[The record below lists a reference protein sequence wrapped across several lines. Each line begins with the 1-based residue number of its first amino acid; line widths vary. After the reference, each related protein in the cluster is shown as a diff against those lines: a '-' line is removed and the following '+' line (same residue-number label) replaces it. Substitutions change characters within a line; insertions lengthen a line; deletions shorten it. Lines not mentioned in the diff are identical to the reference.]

1 MLLASAAPPRDG
13 VFVAP
18 SFLTPPMS
26 PSAGKIRDHAI
37 NAIITVAAAIF
48 ITSAVHVYETRA
60 DHNADMQRIENKLER
75 VLDVLCQ
82 NERAARACATGE
94 VSR

>member
-1 MLLASAAPPRDG
+1 
-13 VFVAP
+13 
-18 SFLTPPMS
+18 MS

-60 DHNADMQRIENKLER
+60 DHNTDIQRVENQLER
-75 VLDVLCQ
+75 ILDVLCQ
-82 NERAARACATGE
+82 HDGAARACGAGGE
-94 VSR
+94 VVQRAEIRR